1 MLSKTE
7 AKVNLHATIVG
18 FRAIVNNDNTWIN
31 DQSSN
36 YAWWRLELMM
46 EAKFLGFAL
55 EANEEICGVGFAKG
69 LNKTYRSER
78 RLGLLDG
85 SDLWLLMVVR
95 QQQRG
100 ICEALWR

>member
-7 AKVNLHATIVG
+7 AKVNLHATIAG

-36 YAWWRLELMM
+36 YAWWRVELMM

-69 LNKTYRSER
+69 LKKTYRSEG

-85 SDLWLLMVVR
+85 LDLWLLMVAR
-95 QQQRG
+95 
-100 ICEALWR
+100 